1 LVDGTAKQ
9 VGGGQ
14 GEQAMR
20 AATMAAVLSVIV
32 VTSGFS
38 AEKAKKPRLDLRA
51 SPRIAFSPVNV
62 LLTAELTGG
71 DDVEDLHCPAVHW
84 DWDDGAK
91 SSQESDCEPMESGGS
106 LERRYTAF
114 HAYRQ
119 AGTYTVKITMT
130 RANRTV
136 AVAST
141 TIDVKPG
148 LGDTSAE

>member
-1 LVDGTAKQ
+1 
-9 VGGGQ
+9 
-14 GEQAMR
+14 MR
-20 AATMAAVLSVIV
+20 AATMAAMISVIV

-38 AEKAKKPRLDLRA
+38 AEKSRKPRLELRA
-51 SPRIAFSPVNV
+51 SPRMAFSPVNV

-71 DDVEDLHCPAVHW
+71 DEHEDLHCPAIHW

-91 SSQESDCEPMESGGS
+91 SSQESDCDPMESGGT
-106 LERRYTAF
+106 LERRYTAH

-119 AGTYTVKITMT
+119 AGTYNVKITMM

-141 TIDVKPG
+141 TINVKPG
-148 LGDTSAE
+148 LGDMSSE